1 MKAKIFGL
9 FALSIFTFVFL
20 MSLASAATIFSDDFN
35 DSNLNGW
42 IITNNPTTLSG
53 TSWTNAITAYAE
65 AKPGASS
72 TLGTSILSRTISTS
86 GFENIVVKYDRQLVG
101 FDSEEEFKVLW
112 SADGIS
118 FYVLEE
124 TLTLTPDDTNLVQK
138 TFNLPS
144 SANNNANLQIKFECS
159 TNAQSDFC
167 KLDNVIIEG
176 TVPSASLTNA
186 AICAYDDGIT
196 TNEGELE
203 VTIKGIEVKEG
214 FGEDENWLA
223 TDEVEVEIRVENNGN
238 YDIDDITLEWG
249 IADDGL
255 NDWVIEFDEIDE
267 FNLKDGDDD
276 IFTITFTLDEDDL
289 DMDLEEIIGND
300 YNLVV
305 RATGT
310 IDDNDADE
318 LDGEKTCSAD
328 FSDVSIEDSNAV
340 ILSNFQ
346 IPETVS
352 CGSTVEISADA
363 WNIGDRDED
372 DVSVTITNKEL
383 ELSEDIAL
391 GDIDAFDNQKL
402 SFTFTVPS
410 DATEKSY
417 NILFKVYDED
427 NDLYEI
433 GEDDDP
439 SEFNIEL
446 KVEGGCTDSA
456 SLVTVKAD
464 LVSGGK
470 AGQDLVV
477 KATLT
482 NAGSNSATYTLSA
495 SDYGQFASQYD
506 VQPSTLTLAA
516 GKSGEATYTLKVS
529 KDAFGEQMFYL
540 ELVSGSQVTRQP
552 VSVTIQKAGFLDSIT
567 GSAISGNSW
576 VWGLGLLNIILVI
589 VIIFVAIRVARK

>member
-1 MKAKIFGL
+1 MKAKLFSL

-20 MSLASAATIFSDDFN
+20 ISLASAVSLNNITTYTIPASINEGVGSFN
-35 DSNLNGW
+35 IIFDLTNTGVAGDLNF
-42 IITNNPTTLSG
+42 
-53 TSWTNAITAYAE
+53 NA
-65 AKPGASS
+65 S
-72 TLGTSILSRTISTS
+72 TISTGS
-86 GFENIVVKYDRQLVG
+86 L
-101 FDSEEEFKVLW
+101 
-112 SADGIS
+112 
-118 FYVLEE
+118 
-124 TLTLTPDDTNLVQK
+124 
-138 TFNLPS
+138 TFNDTAIGADTTETITATANFPTTFSGTISGVINVTGTGMTTYKTLPFSVAIIS
-144 SANNNANLQIKFECS
+144 S
-159 TNAQSDFC
+159 
-167 KLDNVIIEG
+167 G
-176 TVPSASLTNA
+176 LTNA

-196 TNEGELE
+196 TNAGDLD

-223 TDEVEVEIRVENNGN
+223 MDEVEIEIRVENNGD

-249 IADDGL
+249 IADEGL

-267 FNLKDGDDD
+267 FNLKDGDDE
-276 IFTITFTLDEDDL
+276 IFTITFILDEDDL
-289 DMDLEEIIGND
+289 DMDLEDIIGND

-318 LDGEKTCSAD
+318 LDNQETCAAD
-328 FSDVSIEDSNAV
+328 FKDVSIEDSNAV

-346 IPETVS
+346 LPESVS

-372 DVSVTITNKEL
+372 EVSVTITNKEL
-383 ELSEDIAL
+383 KLSEDITL

-417 NILFKVYDED
+417 NILFRVYDED
-427 NDLYEI
+427 NDLYEV

-552 VSVTIQKAGFLDSIT
+552 VSVTIQKAGLLDSIT
-567 GSAISGNSW
+567 GSAISGNSL
-576 VWGLGLLNIILVI
+576 VWGLGLLNVILVI

>member
-1 MKAKIFGL
+1 MKAKLFSL

-20 MSLASAATIFSDDFN
+20 ISLASAATIFSDDFSDN
-35 DSNLNGW
+35 NLDGW
-42 IITNNPTTLSG
+42 TITNDPATLSG
-53 TSWTNAITAYAE
+53 TPWNAITAHAE
-65 AKPGASS
+65 AKPGISN
-72 TLGTSILSRTISTS
+72 TLGTSNLLKTINTS
-86 GFENIVVKYDRQLVG
+86 GYNTIIVKYDRQLVG
-101 FDSEEEFKVLW
+101 FDTEEEFKMLW
-112 SADGIS
+112 SADGIT

-124 TLTLTPDDTNLVQK
+124 TLTSTPNDASFVSK
-138 TFNLPS
+138 TFNLNS
-144 SANNNANLQIKFECS
+144 SADNANLQIKFECS
-159 TNAQSDFC
+159 TNAQTDLC

-176 TVPSASLTNA
+176 TLISASLTNA

-196 TNEGELE
+196 TNEGDLE

-223 TDEVEVEIRVENNGN
+223 TDEVEVEIRVENNGD

-249 IADDGL
+249 IADEGL

-267 FNLKDGDDD
+267 FNLKDGDED
-276 IFTITFTLDEDDL
+276 IFTVTFILDEDDL
-289 DMDLEEIIGND
+289 DMDLEDIIGND

-318 LDGEKTCSAD
+318 FDGDKTCSAD

-346 IPETVS
+346 VPDSVS

-372 DVSVTITNKEL
+372 EVSVTITNKEL
-383 ELSEDIAL
+383 KLSEDITL

-417 NILFKVYDED
+417 NILFRVYDED
-427 NDLYEI
+427 NDLYEV

-552 VSVTIQKAGFLDSIT
+552 VSVTIQKAGLLDSIT
-567 GSAISGNSW
+567 GSAISGNSL
-576 VWGLGLLNIILVI
+576 VWGLGLLNVILVI